1 MSWPGPLSGSSRCAC
16 CSAPNSTTGL
26 HRWASSARW
35 TSAGTGRVLRWSFD
49 GSRRHVTNGNVHGGQ
64 MSRQESMRIEERMT
78 RLENARRRDRRFGIA
93 GLVTAAVVVL
103 AAWSPF
109 GSQEARLIV
118 EISSGANHT
127 CARTADGQVFCWG
140 SNEFGQ
146 LGTGTTRF
154 NDPTGRG
161 RCLSPDIQPG
171 TYAPAENS
179 PLIDCSSRPA
189 RVLLP

>member
-1 MSWPGPLSGSSRCAC
+1 MTRQDRG
-16 CSAPNSTTGL
+16 GL
-26 HRWASSARW
+26 
-35 TSAGTGRVLRWSFD
+35 
-49 GSRRHVTNGNVHGGQ
+49 
-64 MSRQESMRIEERMT
+64 EERIAV
-78 RLENARRRDRRFGIA
+78 LERTLRRDRRFAVA
-93 GLVTAAVVVL
+93 GVVTAAVVL
-103 AAWSPF
+103 LSGWSPP
-109 GSQEARLIV
+109 GVQQEARRVL
-118 EISSGANHT
+118 EIAAGANHT
-127 CARTADGQVFCWG
+127 CARMSDGQILCWG

>member
-1 MSWPGPLSGSSRCAC
+1 MLNREADQ
-16 CSAPNSTTGL
+16 L
-26 HRWASSARW
+26 E
-35 TSAGTGRVLRWSFD
+35 LRI
-49 GSRRHVTNGNVHGGQ
+49 G
-64 MSRQESMRIEERMT
+64 ELERT
-78 RLENARRRDRRFGIA
+78 RKRDRRLGLTGI
-93 GLVTAAVVVL
+93 VTAAVVIL
-103 AAWSPF
+103 AAWSPAA
-109 GSQEARLIV
+109 SQDAGRVI

-127 CARTADGQVFCWG
+127 CARTADGQVLCWG

-171 TYAPAENS
+171 TYAPAESS
-179 PLIDCSSRPA
+179 PMIDCSSRPA

>member
-1 MSWPGPLSGSSRCAC
+1 MTQLEAAAWEQRIL
-16 CSAPNSTTGL
+16 GL
-26 HRWASSARW
+26 ERTRRRERRIGLAGVIA
-35 TSAGTGRVLRWSFD
+35 AGTL
-49 GSRRHVTNGNVHGGQ
+49 
-64 MSRQESMRIEERMT
+64 
-78 RLENARRRDRRFGIA
+78 L
-93 GLVTAAVVVL
+93 L
-103 AAWSPF
+103 AAWAPLQQQDS
-109 GSQEARLIV
+109 SRIV
-118 EISSGANHT
+118 EIAAGANHT
-127 CARTADGQVFCWG
+127 CARTSAGQVYCWG

-179 PLIDCSSRPA
+179 PMIDCSSRPA